1 MIHQG
6 RALALHLSSKH
17 DNVKLILASRRQDTL
32 EEVAAECMKRG
43 AGDAKVLTMDLSDHA
58 SLPSKA
64 KSALSMYECGRV
76 DILVNNGGVSTR
88 SMARNSSFDVDTFVT
103 DV

>member
-1 MIHQG
+1 M
-6 RALALHLSSKH
+6 
-17 DNVKLILASRRQDTL
+17 

-43 AGDAKVLTMDLSDHA
+43 AGEVKVLAMDLSDLA

-64 KSALSMYECGRV
+64 KTALSMYDCGRI

-88 SMARNSSFDVDTFVT
+88 SMARNSSFDVDTFIT

>member
-1 MIHQG
+1 MERG
-6 RALALHLSSKH
+6 VGDVRVLA
-17 DNVKLILASRRQDTL
+17 
-32 EEVAAECMKRG
+32 
-43 AGDAKVLTMDLSDHA
+43 MDLSDHA
-58 SLPSKA
+58 SLPSKTNE
-64 KSALSMYECGRV
+64 ALSMYDCGRV

>member
-1 MIHQG
+1 M
-6 RALALHLSSKH
+6 HLSSKH
-17 DNVKLILASRRQDTL
+17 DNVKLILASRRQDAL
-32 EEVAAECMKRG
+32 EEVAAECKMRG
-43 AGDAKVLTMDLSDHA
+43 AGDAKILAMDLSDHA
-58 SLPSKA
+58 SLPSKVNA
-64 KSALSMYECGRV
+64 ALSMYDCGRV

>member
-1 MIHQG
+1 M
-6 RALALHLSSKH
+6 
-17 DNVKLILASRRQDTL
+17 L
-32 EEVAAECMKRG
+32 EEVAAECMKMG
-43 AGDAKVLTMDLSDHA
+43 PTCTTKVLTIDLSDHA
-58 SLPSKA
+58 SIQSKA
-64 KSALSMYECGRV
+64 EEALELYGDHGI